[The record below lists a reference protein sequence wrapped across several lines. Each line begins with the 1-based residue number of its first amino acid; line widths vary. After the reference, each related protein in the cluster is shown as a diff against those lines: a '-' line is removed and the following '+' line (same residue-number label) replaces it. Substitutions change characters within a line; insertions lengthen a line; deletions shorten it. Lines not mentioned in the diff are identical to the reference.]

1 MSVQTAV
8 QRDSSS
14 INTFQIKSALNY
26 ALIIQNLVFTLHTTS
41 EKEFNGDKIMLV
53 EPAKLDKDEDLAT
66 HISKTNLIVTFGVD
80 LKALFNRLLKIDPN
94 AACYKSIICLTEA
107 DFKQVLKLTA
117 DQAYLESDSME
128 KVNDLPGRFIEEFV
142 EEYSEYLGVAKSVV
156 YHF

>member
-1 MSVQTAV
+1 
-8 QRDSSS
+8 
-14 INTFQIKSALNY
+14 
-26 ALIIQNLVFTLHTTS
+26 
-41 EKEFNGDKIMLV
+41 MLV

-156 YHF
+156 QNILNSYDIKDTAKLIIKFSKNIQDHQEVIEKARNDSDISKSNEEVKKTSE